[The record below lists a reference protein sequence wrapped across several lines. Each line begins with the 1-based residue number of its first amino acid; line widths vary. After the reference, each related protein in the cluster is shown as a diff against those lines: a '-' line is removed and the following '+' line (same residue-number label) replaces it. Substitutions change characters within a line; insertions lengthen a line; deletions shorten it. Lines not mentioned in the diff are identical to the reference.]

1 MNEEEVTIE
10 ITKLEE
16 GVFEEGA
23 LHGCALD
30 LIQQIINLPGEYYSD
45 QECMRMIHY
54 AANAWMKLEDQGKY

>member
-1 MNEEEVTIE
+1 MTQAVDIE

-45 QECMRMIHY
+45 QDCLNMIHY
-54 AANAWMKLEDQGKY
+54 AINAWKKLEDQGHF